1 MQGIN
6 SATDLRDAI
15 LQLENRQA
23 EEGKMLREQ
32 FHFTYNSIRPINL
45 LRSTFEQAT
54 ASPEIKDTILNSTV
68 GLTAGYL
75 SKLFF
80 EGASKSPLKKLLGTI
95 LMFSIKN
102 IVAKN
107 PRIVKTLGEKFITIV
122 KHKPELGVNGAAK
135 SEEVTRFPE

>member
-1 MQGIN
+1 MQEIN

-15 LQLENRQA
+15 LQLESRQA

-32 FHFTYNSIRPINL
+32 FHLAYNSIKPINL
-45 LRSTFEQAT
+45 IRSTFEQAT
-54 ASPEIKDTILNSTV
+54 ASPEIKDTILNTTV
-68 GLTAGYL
+68 GLTDGYL

-80 EGASKSPLKKLLGTI
+80 EGATKSPLKKLLGTI

-122 KHKPELGVNGAAK
+122 KGKQEHSVNGTDK
-135 SEEVTRFPE
+135 IETK

>member
-1 MQGIN
+1 MQEIN

-15 LQLENRQA
+15 LQLESRQA
-23 EEGKMLREQ
+23 EEGKILREQ

-45 LRSTFEQAT
+45 IRSSFEQAA
-54 ASPEIKDTILNSTV
+54 ASPQIKDTILNTTV
-68 GLTAGYL
+68 GLTDGYL

-80 EGASKSPLKKLLGTI
+80 EGATKSPLKKLLGTI

-122 KHKPELGVNGAAK
+122 KRKPELGVNGAAK
-135 SEEVTRFPE
+135 SETR